1 MLRELLLDKHYACR
15 WQAYIGRRQTH
26 ALHQSGICQV
36 IAEYLRTNHLH
47 PLGDEAL
54 PRKLKDRVYRA
65 LGGQSL
71 SLGTLRW
78 FIEAFEMSPDD
89 TATLLRLAGS
99 HAPGGTVI
107 GRSLV
112 KPGVLPPRRH
122 RTVSLQE
129 WHRVGPDGLPESH
142 RSLHLIRANERLDR
156 YPYIFDTDAAS
167 VRVVHGGRASE
178 PYALDN
184 GLYAVDIMLD
194 QTLDVGETAS
204 MEYET
209 TFWYRTPPPQ
219 EFRRASSG
227 RIDNLDLRS
236 NSPSGC
242 RRRSGGANGR
252 PWTALRYLRTGGR
265 TLRRAC
271 TGIWTRS
278 SALSSA
284 FAGNM
289 PSAEMFVDPD
299 GSVGQHAREQHQGR
313 DCGGQRQRDD

>member
-1 MLRELLLDKHYACR
+1 MDKKAIDETSRMLRELLLDKHYACR

-227 RIDNLDLRS
+227 RIDNLDLRVQFHPLRLPAQVWWS
-236 NSPSGC
+236 EWPALDGPPATSEPVGLDVAKSVHRHLDAIERTVVGFRWEIAQRRNV
-242 RRRSGGANGR
+242 RRS
-252 PWTALRYLRTGGR
+252 
-265 TLRRAC
+265 
-271 TGIWTRS
+271 
-278 SALSSA
+278 
-284 FAGNM
+284 
-289 PSAEMFVDPD
+289 
-299 GSVGQHAREQHQGR
+299 
-313 DCGGQRQRDD
+313 